1 MYAAS
6 PGGISVMSGSGVARF
21 FGFGSGPWVVRR
33 MSGGLPRLLFD
44 SSRDL
49 QVLHFGLR

>member
-6 PGGISVMSGSGVARF
+6 PGGISVMCGSGVARVL
-21 FGFGSGPWVVRR
+21 GFGSGPWMVSR
-33 MSGGLPRLLFD
+33 MSGGLPRFLFD

-49 QVLHFGLR
+49 QVLHLGLR

>member
-6 PGGISVMSGSGVARF
+6 PGGISVMCGSGVARF
-21 FGFGSGPWVVRR
+21 FGFGSGPWVVSR
-33 MSGGLPRLLFD
+33 MSGGLPRFLLD

-49 QVLHFGLR
+49 QVLHLGLR